1 MNANIEEN
9 ILDSQ
14 NEAGSFVSLFFLAL
28 DVIIFIVIFNL
39 FGVSFKNLSS
49 PRQKLYL
56 FVILDG
62 ISRIISIYIDTMR
75 ISFLHELIF
84 SCIATTQFYLTLSML
99 EQIFTDK
106 NNDSFLENELK
117 IKNKFLFSFLFFF
130 LSFSFKGILTSY
142 GILSLIQYLCSL
154 ASITIFYKYLY
165 NKIDLFLTN
174 VHKKNSQFIYRNYL
188 LNLTFIILIY
198 FFINYILQL
207 FGLLIVNK
215 IYESYLNI
223 ACTIFKEG
231 GKYLIFAL
239 LCSIYRIYNTYVKET
254 DLGYIPQNTNPVD
267 KPEQTGQKKVQ
278 VYKDEDEGDKL

>member
-39 FGVSFKNLSS
+39 FGVYFKNLSS

-117 IKNKFLFSFLFFF
+117 IKTNFFSRFY
-130 LSFSFKGILTSY
+130 FSSY
-142 GILSLIQYLCSL
+142 
-154 ASITIFYKYLY
+154 
-165 NKIDLFLTN
+165 LFLL
-174 VHKKNSQFIYRNYL
+174 KAF
-188 LNLTFIILIY
+188 
-198 FFINYILQL
+198 
-207 FGLLIVNK
+207 
-215 IYESYLNI
+215 
-223 ACTIFKEG
+223 
-231 GKYLIFAL
+231 
-239 LCSIYRIYNTYVKET
+239 
-254 DLGYIPQNTNPVD
+254 
-267 KPEQTGQKKVQ
+267 
-278 VYKDEDEGDKL
+278 